1 MIYLTPGL
9 TCSVWLSLRES
20 EPVGNTAS
28 YKFTF
33 TNDIS
38 GETKVFY
45 PVDLQPDNK
54 WSRFNIAVGTPES
67 LPDRINMRPGMW
79 AYQVEVG
86 STILETGK
94 ILVNEVKNWTTLD
107 RPAKTAKVLKR

>member
-1 MIYLTPGL
+1 MEYFTPGL
-9 TCSVWLSLRES
+9 TSSIWLSLRES

-33 TNDIS
+33 TNDMS

-45 PVDLQPDNK
+45 PVDLQPTNK

-79 AYQVEVG
+79 SFQVEVG
-86 STILETGK
+86 TTVLETGK
-94 ILVNEVKNWTTLD
+94 ILVNESKSWTALD